1 MNNIQQIA
9 LIVLAVVG
17 TLIAIQKVLGKNE
30 EFVNYDVMHKDYGKF
45 KDANKLKFDH
55 QTVDQND
62 AGKQRADVR
71 AQEQEAYKQLNN
83 YEEAKPEELLPKDEV
98 SSEWAR
104 VNPMGKGSLEF
115 KNFLEAGY
123 HLGVDTQT
131 SSLRNANL
139 QLRSEVPNPQVPV
152 SIWQNSTILPSDA
165 ANRKQLEVGRDY

>member
-1 MNNIQQIA
+1 MSQIQN
-9 LIVLAVVG
+9 LAILVG
-17 TLIAIQKVLGKNE
+17 VTVGILFLVNKVFGKE
-30 EFVNYDVMHKDYGKF
+30 GFVNYDVMHKDYGKF

-62 AGKQRADVR
+62 AEQQRSDVR
-71 AQEQEAYKQLNN
+71 EQEAEAYQQLND

-139 QLRSEVPNPQVPV
+139 SIRSEPANPQVPV

-165 ANRKQLEVGRDY
+165 ANRKQLEIGKDY

>member
-1 MNNIQQIA
+1 MSQEIQNLIMLVSA
-9 LIVLAVVG
+9 TVAILLIVN
-17 TLIAIQKVLGKNE
+17 KVFGKE
-30 EFVNYDVMHKDYGKF
+30 GFVNYDVMHADYGKY
-45 KDANKLKFDH
+45 KDANKLVFDH

-62 AGKQRADVR
+62 ADSQRADVR
-71 AQEQEAYKQLNN
+71 SQEEEAYKQLND
-83 YEEAKPEELLPKDEV
+83 YEEAKPEQLLPQDEN
-98 SSEWAR
+98 SSEWAK

-139 QLRSEVPNPQVPV
+139 SIRSEIPNPQVPV

-165 ANRKQLEVGRDY
+165 ANRKDLEIGR

>member
-1 MNNIQQIA
+1 MSKEIQNLVILVSA
-9 LIVLAVVG
+9 TVAILLI
-17 TLIAIQKVLGKNE
+17 INKVFGKE
-30 EFVNYDVMHKDYGKF
+30 GFVNYDVMHKDYGKY

-62 AGKQRADVR
+62 ADAQRADVR
-71 AQEQEAYKQLNN
+71 EQEAEAYKQLND

-123 HLGVDTQT
+123 HLGVNSQT
-131 SSLRNANL
+131 STLRNANL
-139 QLRSEVPNPQVPV
+139 QLRSDPINPQIPV

-165 ANRKQLEVGRDY
+165 INRKPLEIGRDH

>member
-1 MNNIQQIA
+1 MKKELFNLFILVSVA
-9 LIVLAVVG
+9 
-17 TLIAIQKVLGKNE
+17 IAILFLINKFFGKE
-30 EFVNYDVMHKDYGKF
+30 GYVNYDVMHKDFGKY

-62 AGKQRADVR
+62 AEEQRKDVR
-71 AQEQEAYKQLNN
+71 EQEAEAYKQLNDF
-83 YEEAKPEELLPKDEV
+83 EEAKPEELLPKDEV

-139 QLRSEVPNPQVPV
+139 QLRSEPAVSQIPV
-152 SIWQNSTILPSDA
+152 SIWQNSTILPSDS
-165 ANRKQLEVGRDY
+165 ANRKKLEISRD

>member
-1 MNNIQQIA
+1 MSKEIQNLAILVSA
-9 LIVLAVVG
+9 TVAILLLIN
-17 TLIAIQKVLGKNE
+17 KVFGKE
-30 EFVNYDVMHKDYGKF
+30 GFVNYDVMHADYGKY
-45 KDANKLKFDH
+45 KDANKLVFDH
-55 QTVDQND
+55 QTVDQNNAD
-62 AGKQRADVR
+62 TQRSDVR
-71 AQEQEAYKQLNN
+71 EQEEEAYKQLND

-131 SSLRNANL
+131 SSLRNANY
-139 QLRSEVPNPQVPV
+139 QVRSEPANPQVPV

-165 ANRKQLEVGRDY
+165 ANRKALEIGRDY

>member
-1 MNNIQQIA
+1 MSKEIQNLVILVSA
-9 LIVLAVVG
+9 TV
-17 TLIAIQKVLGKNE
+17 AILLVINKVFGKE
-30 EFVNYDVMHKDYGKF
+30 GFVNYDVMHADYGKY
-45 KDANKLKFDH
+45 KDANKLVFDH

-62 AGKQRADVR
+62 ADAQRADVR
-71 AQEQEAYKQLNN
+71 SQEQEAYQQLND

-123 HLGVDTQT
+123 HIGVDTQT
-131 SSLRNANL
+131 SSLRNANY
-139 QLRSEVPNPQVPV
+139 QVRSEPANPQVPV

-165 ANRKQLEVGRDY
+165 ANRKSLEIGRDY